1 MSNSGKVW
9 DIREAYK
16 QQRNNAWETPGNRG
30 MCMGGQTT
38 PAASESNVVEFVDII
53 STGNTADFGDL
64 TQARKKGA
72 AAGGFTR
79 ILCLG
84 GQTPTNV
91 STIDFVNPIATG
103 NFSDFGDLVNTGQ
116 TTNIAHCNNI
126 KTISADGNSDA
137 DGVVITH
144 MASQGNSSPFQNR
157 TGINTTWAVGT
168 GDSTRFL
175 MAGRYPASNQIDS
188 MEIATQGSKI
198 DFGNLTRSGWGM
210 GAVSDSTRSVF
221 FGGYNPSAT
230 NIIEFVTTQ
239 SAGNSTDFG
248 DLTSTDFIDASGSSN
263 SKRGITFGYQS
274 NKIDVFNIATTG
286 NSTDFGDTLTSTFY
300 QRAAADNGGGG
311 LPQQGFFPQRPS
323 VTYMPGSGRA
333 LFNGGQTAPADALVS
348 TVEMFH
354 ISTAGNAVDFGE
366 LKTTVSNGPGNGA
379 SNTRSVIYSGYSPSS
394 PYYDNTIQVT
404 EFASFGNY
412 SDFGDPTQERY
423 ANSYG
428 NIGSPTRAI
437 FMGGYAP
444 GSPYY
449 VNIIDYITIATIGNA
464 TDFGDLAAATN
475 NVAGCGSSTR
485 GIGMG
490 GYTGSQDD
498 TIQYVTIA
506 STGDATDFGN
516 LTAAKN
522 SGAGVSSSTR
532 GVLGGGN
539 TGSATN
545 VIEYV
550 TIASTGD
557 GTDFGDLTQARNS
570 IASASN
576 SDRGLFMGGSTPS
589 KVNTVDFITIAST
602 GNATDFGDLTVATRE
617 ASGTSDSHGGLQA

>member
-16 QQRNNAWETPGNRG
+16 KQRNNAWETPGNRG

-103 NFSDFGDLVNTGQ
+103 NFSDFGDLVNAGA

-323 VTYMPGSGRA
+323 VTYMPGSGRGF
-333 LFNGGQTAPADALVS
+333 LFGGGDPSGQLTRIDSFNVNTKGKTVDVGDLTSARQDVTSCSSMTRAIAAGGLNPSKMNNIESLEIASLGNTADFGDLTEAK
-348 TVEMFH
+348 
-354 ISTAGNAVDFGE
+354 STAGS
-366 LKTTVSNGPGNGA
+366 LSNRTRGIVGGGNTPSD
-379 SNTRSVIYSGYSPSS
+379 SNVIEY
-394 PYYDNTIQVT
+394 
-404 EFASFGNY
+404 F
-412 SDFGDPTQERY
+412 
-423 ANSYG
+423 
-428 NIGSPTRAI
+428 
-437 FMGGYAP
+437 
-444 GSPYY
+444 
-449 VNIIDYITIATIGNA
+449 TIASVGNA
-464 TDFGDLAAATN
+464 TDFGDLTDARQAVGGA
-475 NVAGCGSSTR
+475 SSPTR
-485 GIGMG
+485 GIFFG
-490 GYTGSQDD
+490 GFDPNSSNIMD
-498 TIQYVTIA
+498 YVTID
-506 STGDATDFGN
+506 STGNATDFGD
-516 LTAAKN
+516 LTEASAPDQAA
-522 SGAGVSSSTR
+522 VSSSTR
-532 GVLGGGN
+532 GLRMGGR
-539 TGSATN
+539 TPSYSN
-545 VIEYV
+545 VIDY
-550 TIASTGD
+550 
-557 GTDFGDLTQARNS
+557 
-570 IASASN
+570 
-576 SDRGLFMGGSTPS
+576 
-589 KVNTVDFITIAST
+589 ITIAST
-602 GNATDFGDLTVATRE
+602 GNATDFGDLTETVGKSAALSSNTIAVRTGGQTPANNPTDTMDFVTIATTGD
-617 ASGTSDSHGGLQA
+617 ATDFGDLIANITSVSGCSDSHGGLQA